1 MREIKFRGKRV
12 DNGEW
17 VYGNLVINQPTKS
30 YRIISDFALCR
41 HAKFTDDSLYHVSGE
56 IHLVHPETVC
66 QYTGLKDKN
75 GVEVYEGDLIEVCS
89 NKNGLLEVVFI
100 NDYVGGW
107 VLTHKSTEKH
117 LSLGARNQTEIEVT
131 GNIHDKKQK

>member
-17 VYGNLVINQPTKS
+17 VYGKS
-30 YRIISDFALCR
+30 LIQGEIKGRPFIQIEHSDFDEFR
-41 HAKFTDDSLYHVSGE
+41 QYE
-56 IHLVHPETVC
+56 VHPETVG

-75 GVEVYEGDLIEVCS
+75 GVEIYEGDLIEVCS

-131 GNIHDKKQK
+131 GNIHDNKQK